1 MIDRPIPP
9 WDDAKQRQWRQAL
22 ELLTDGVRAPRAR
35 KTLRQLS
42 RQLEEGAGLDEAIA
56 STEPLAPGPVR
67 GILRAG
73 RMSNDVVHLVEQ
85 FVQIQLTRRELRHS
99 VWMAIA
105 YPVVVVAFL
114 AAVATGFLLGVVPM
128 FADIYDDFGIAVP
141 GPTRVTLWMS
151 HTGIYGI
158 GLLFLA
164 AMIVLAGGWLL
175 RRHWIVNR
183 LRVGVP
189 FLGLLWGWSSQMEF
203 SRLLKV
209 LVDFRIPLPDALD
222 CTADCLADSGL
233 GRACRQLRQRV
244 AEGASLSESLGRS
257 ACFSRSLQSM
267 AEWGQQSGTLSEA
280 FQMAADMFEQR
291 VRWRAEV
298 LRLVL
303 PPLVFLG
310 VAAIISWLWGS
321 TIYPMIDMID
331 ALT

>member
-1 MIDRPIPP
+1 MKDRSIPP
-9 WDDAKQRQWRQAL
+9 RDAEQRQWRQAL

-56 STEPLAPGPVR
+56 STEPLVPGPVR

-73 RMSNDVVHLVEQ
+73 RMSSDVVHLVEQ
-85 FVQIQLTRRELRHS
+85 FVQIQLTRRELRHT
-99 VWMAIA
+99 VWVAIA
-105 YPVVVVAFL
+105 YPVFVVAILAVVV
-114 AAVATGFLLGVVPM
+114 TGFLLGVVPM
-128 FADIYDDFGIAVP
+128 FDDIYKDFGVDVP
-141 GPTRVTLWMS
+141 GPTRVTMWMS
-151 HTGIYGI
+151 RTGIYGI
-158 GLLFLA
+158 GQLFLVA
-164 AMIVLAGGWLL
+164 TIVLAVGWLF

-203 SRLLKV
+203 ARLLKV
-209 LVDFRIPLPDALD
+209 LIDFRIPLPDALD
-222 CTADCLADSGL
+222 CIADCLADSGL
-233 GRACRQLRQRV
+233 ARACRQLRQRV
-244 AEGASLSESLGRS
+244 AEGAPLAESLGRS
-257 ACFSRSLQSM
+257 VCFSRTLQSM

-280 FQMAADMFEQR
+280 FEMAADMFEQR

-303 PPLVFLG
+303 PPLVFLD

-321 TIYPMIDMID
+321 TIIPMFGMID